1 LRRSATSISLTV
13 VGNTGARQRKE
24 NMNISFDPS
33 HKVGI
38 ELYVLHS
45 MVDTIYQYEREIRR
59 LKQENEELKSDNT
72 SHNKRTFEE
81 WYQQYCDSKELIEER
96 IVDIRAAW
104 DAGYKIGAKQFGSA
118 KEVKECI

>member
-1 LRRSATSISLTV
+1 
-13 VGNTGARQRKE
+13 
-24 NMNISFDPS
+24 MNISFDPS